1 MIIPLKFIYAFQK
14 SEEMKMKN
22 PLLISS
28 KKLMQAS
35 NHYHYQTPPKISL
48 LQDSIV
54 HPLPSSLCVIV
65 NTNTLILFPLTK
77 KAAAVQIQLIF
88 KTETL
93 VQI

>member
-1 MIIPLKFIYAFQK
+1 MIIPLKFINAFQK
-14 SEEMKMKN
+14 SEEMKN
-22 PLLISS
+22 LLLTSS

-65 NTNTLILFPLTK
+65 ETLILFPLTK

>member
-1 MIIPLKFIYAFQK
+1 MIIPFKFIYVFQK
-14 SEEMKMKN
+14 YEDMKMKN
-22 PLLISS
+22 LFLTSS

>member
-1 MIIPLKFIYAFQK
+1 MIIPLKFRYAFQK

-54 HPLPSSLCVIV
+54 HPLPSSGLC
-65 NTNTLILFPLTK
+65 NCQYTHPLPLNQK
-77 KAAAVQIQLIF
+77 GCGSSDPIDIQDRDLGSDL
-88 KTETL
+88 T
-93 VQI
+93 

>member
-35 NHYHYQTPPKISL
+35 NRYHYETPPKISL

-54 HPLPSSLCVIV
+54 HPLPSSLSVIV

>member
-1 MIIPLKFIYAFQK
+1 MIIPLKFINAFQK

-22 PLLISS
+22 LLLTSS

-54 HPLPSSLCVIV
+54 HPLPSSLYVIV
-65 NTNTLILFPLTK
+65 DTLILFPLTK